1 MYKRQLLDPQELAF
15 NFQRPTRFLDMEG
28 AGAIFADPVD
38 IADRYHRA
46 VEAYQADLRRAV
58 LESAVDY
65 HRVLVGE
72 PEEQALARFLVGR
85 AAGRGLR

>member
-1 MYKRQLLDPQELAF
+1 MSLLGLLF
-15 NFQRPTRFLDMEG
+15 GSLVGLSLGLTG
-28 AGAIFADPVD
+28 GGGAIFADPVD

-46 VEAYQADLRRAV
+46 VEAYQAGLRRAV

-65 HRVLVGE
+65 HRVLTGE
-72 PEEQALARFLVGR
+72 PAEQALARFLVGR